1 MYFMT
6 VKAMAGDDFKVIYF
20 YILRQGVGG
29 GVYMCVK
36 LTPS

>member
-1 MYFMT
+1 MI

-29 GVYMCVK
+29 GGGLHVC
-36 LTPS
+36 

>member
-1 MYFMT
+1 MI
-6 VKAMAGDDFKVIYF
+6 VKVMVGDDFKVIYF

-36 LTPS
+36 LIFS